1 MGTAP
6 ASADAAP
13 SSDSGKAGE
22 AASSSGPAY
31 TVVGRT
37 PDGKPCD
44 LNGLPG
50 TGADGQVR
58 ETTIAARPTKALGC
72 GVALGGFGLLLGAS
86 VVARRR
92 HG

>member
-1 MGTAP
+1 MGRRAQG
-6 ASADAAP
+6 
-13 SSDSGKAGE
+13 DS
-22 AASSSGPAY
+22 PAY

-58 ETTIAARPTKALGC
+58 EATIAARSNKALGC
-72 GVALGGFGLLLGAS
+72 GVALGGLGLLLGTS